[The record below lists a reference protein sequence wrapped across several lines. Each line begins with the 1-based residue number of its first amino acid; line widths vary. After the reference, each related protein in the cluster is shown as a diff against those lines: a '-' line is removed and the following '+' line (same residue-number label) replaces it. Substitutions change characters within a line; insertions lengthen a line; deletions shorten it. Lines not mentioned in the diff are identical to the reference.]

1 MPKVLKPLFMILPYH
16 IGKKISRRF
25 IGLSN
30 ILSRFSPGIQYDLK
44 ETDFDT
50 DAREYLVLS
59 CINAKIYS
67 FIFFVFSFVLLYSV
81 RDFPIKSSLAYSFA
95 IAIFIFLMIYF
106 TLVNYP
112 KIMSGKKGEA
122 IEKNLIFALKDLS
135 IQIASGVPTYD
146 SFVNV
151 SRSNY
156 GQVSSEFEKIARL
169 VNSGMPL
176 AKALEESAIKL
187 RSEYYKKTMWQLIN
201 TMRAG
206 ASLKG
211 ALKIIMDE
219 LASDQRS
226 RIKSYAQELN
236 LWSLIYLLFAVA
248 IPTIGLT
255 LIIILSNFAAAGIT
269 SGTVISFIVLTF
281 IIQLIIIGFI
291 KSRRPITNL

>member
-1 MPKVLKPLFMILPYH
+1 M
-16 IGKKISRRF
+16 
-25 IGLSN
+25 
-30 ILSRFSPGIQYDLK
+30 
-44 ETDFDT
+44 
-50 DAREYLVLS
+50 
-59 CINAKIYS
+59 
-67 FIFFVFSFVLLYSV
+67 
-81 RDFPIKSSLAYSFA
+81 
-95 IAIFIFLMIYF
+95 
-106 TLVNYP
+106 
-112 KIMSGKKGEA
+112 
-122 IEKNLIFALKDLS
+122 
-135 IQIASGVPTYD
+135 
-146 SFVNV
+146 
-151 SRSNY
+151 
-156 GQVSSEFEKIARL
+156 SEFEKIARL

-291 KSRRPITNL
+291 KSRRPIINL